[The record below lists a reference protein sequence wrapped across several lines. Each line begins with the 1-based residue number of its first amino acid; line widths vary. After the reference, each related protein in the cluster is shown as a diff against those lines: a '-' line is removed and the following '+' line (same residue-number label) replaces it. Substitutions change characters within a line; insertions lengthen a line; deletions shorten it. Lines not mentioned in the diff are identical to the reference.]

1 MTMAFDASIGVN
13 LIGRDVSASSA
24 IKGVGDSAKSTS
36 DQIKDAGVKA
46 GVAFAAI
53 SAGALMAAKSAAED
67 EQSSTQLANSL
78 KNVIGATDA
87 TVKSVE
93 DYINKTTLATGIAD
107 DKLRP
112 AFQRLV
118 GSTKDVGEAQKLTN
132 LAMEIATAKHLDVQ
146 LVANALAKAN
156 DGNVNGLKKLGI
168 TLGDNAQNLAAYN
181 KEQKS
186 LQKYTIDAQAALEQ
200 YGEGSKQYQ
209 KVLENLNLH
218 TEKAN
223 ALSKAGIDVFGE
235 LGNEFKGSLSAN
247 ADTAAGKM
255 AIMQNSII
263 EAKESVGYALL
274 PALTSL
280 TSVFQK
286 LAPFIQDNA
295 DLLGKAVLVV
305 GALTGAIMLAGA
317 AVKAYETITKAMTI
331 AQGLL
336 NAVMNMNP
344 IGLVVIAIAALTAA
358 LIIAYQH
365 SETFRKIV
373 TVSFNA
379 VKDVAE
385 VVGDAIAFYFKTVF
399 GAIKFEINAIISLA
413 NMAIRALNGIQISVP
428 SWIPKIGGNTFGFD
442 LKEIPKLADGGI
454 VTKPTIAM
462 IGEAG
467 AEAVVPLSKGGMGT
481 GINVTVNVG
490 GSVVQEQD
498 LAIAIRDQIAI
509 LMRRRGLNPS
519 ILGV

>member
-1 MTMAFDASIGVN
+1 MAFDASIGVN

-24 IKGVGDSAKSTS
+24 IKGVGDTAKSTS
-36 DQIKDAGVKA
+36 ESIKDAGAKA
-46 GVAFAAI
+46 GIAFAAI
-53 SAGALMAAKSAAED
+53 SAGALLAAKSAAED
-67 EQSSTQLANSL
+67 EQSSTQLANTL
-78 KNVIGATDA
+78 KNVVGATDA
-87 TVKSVE
+87 TVKSVD

-118 GSTKDVGEAQKLTN
+118 MSTKDVGEAQKLTN
-132 LAMEIATAKHLDVQ
+132 LAMEIATAKHIDVQ
-146 LVANALAKAN
+146 SAANALAKAH
-156 DGNVNGLKKLGI
+156 DGNMGALKRLGVSLDE
-168 TLGDNAQNLAAYN
+168 TTVKNKDFGAAVVELGDQ
-181 KEQKS
+181 
-186 LQKYTIDAQAALEQ
+186 
-200 YGEGSKQYQ
+200 
-209 KVLENLNLH
+209 
-218 TEKAN
+218 
-223 ALSKAGIDVFGE
+223 
-235 LGNEFKGSLSAN
+235 FKGSLAAN

-255 AIMQNSII
+255 AIMSNSLN

-280 TSVFQK
+280 TAVFQK
-286 LAPFIQDNA
+286 IAPFIQEHA
-295 DLLGKAVLVV
+295 DLIGKAVLVV

-331 AQGLL
+331 AQTLL
-336 NAVMNMNP
+336 NAVMEMNP

-358 LIIAYQH
+358 FIIAYQH
-365 SETFRKIV
+365 SEKFRDII
-373 TVSFNA
+373 TGAFNA
-379 VKDVAE
+379 VKTVAT

-399 GAIKFEINAIISLA
+399 GAIKMEINAIISLA
-413 NMAIRALNGIQISVP
+413 NMAIRALNNIHVKLPAFLGGMEFGIDLP
-428 SWIPKIGGNTFGFD
+428 TIPM
-442 LKEIPKLADGGI
+442 LAEGGI
-454 VTKPTIAM
+454 VTKPTLAM

-467 AEAVVPLSKGGMGT
+467 AEAVVPLNKGGFGG

-498 LAIAIRDQIAI
+498 LAVSVRDQIAI

>member
-24 IKGVGDSAKSTS
+24 IKGVGDTAKSTS
-36 DQIKDAGVKA
+36 DQIKDAGAKA
-46 GVAFAAI
+46 GIAFAAI

-67 EQSSTQLANSL
+67 EQSSAQLANTL
-78 KNVIGATDA
+78 KNVTGATDA

-118 GSTKDVGEAQKLTN
+118 MSTKDVGDAQKLTN
-132 LAMEIATAKHLDVQ
+132 LAMEIATAKHIDVQ
-146 LVANALAKAN
+146 AAANALAKAH
-156 DGNVNGLKKLGI
+156 DGNMGALKRLGVSLDE
-168 TLGDNAQNLAAYN
+168 TTVKNKDFGAAVVELGDQ
-181 KEQKS
+181 
-186 LQKYTIDAQAALEQ
+186 
-200 YGEGSKQYQ
+200 
-209 KVLENLNLH
+209 
-218 TEKAN
+218 
-223 ALSKAGIDVFGE
+223 
-235 LGNEFKGSLSAN
+235 FKGSLAAN

-274 PALTSL
+274 PALESL

-286 LAPFIQDNA
+286 LAPFIQEHS
-295 DLLGKAVLVV
+295 DLIGKAVLVV
-305 GALTGAIMLAGA
+305 GALTGAVMLAGA
-317 AVKAYETITKAMTI
+317 AVKAYETITKAMAI
-331 AQGLL
+331 AQTLL
-336 NAVMNMNP
+336 NAVMSMNP
-344 IGLVVIAIAALTAA
+344 IGLVVIALAALTAA
-358 LIIAYQH
+358 FVIAYKN
-365 SETFRKIV
+365 SETFRDIV
-373 TVSFNA
+373 TGAFNA
-379 VKDVAE
+379 VKTVAE
-385 VVGDAIAFYFKTVF
+385 VVGSAIAFYFKTVF
-399 GAIKFEINAIISLA
+399 GAIKMEINAVISLA
-413 NMAIRALNGIQISVP
+413 NLAIRALNGIHISLP
-428 SWIPKIGGNTFGFD
+428 SWIPGLGGKSFGID
-442 LKEIPKLADGGI
+442 LPTIPMLAEGGI
-454 VTKPTIAM
+454 VTKPTLAM

-467 AEAVVPLSKGGMGT
+467 AEAVIPLNKGGMGG

-498 LAIAIRDQIAI
+498 LAVSVRDQIAI

>member
-1 MTMAFDASIGVN
+1 MAFDASIGVN

-24 IKGVGDSAKSTS
+24 IKGVGDTAKSTS
-36 DQIKDAGVKA
+36 DQIKDAGAKA
-46 GVAFAAI
+46 GIAFAAI

-67 EQSSTQLANSL
+67 EQSSTMLANSL
-78 KNVIGATDA
+78 KNVVGATDA

-118 GSTKDVGEAQKLTN
+118 SSTKDVGEAQKLTN
-132 LAMEIATAKHLDVQ
+132 LAMEIATAKHLDVE

-156 DGNVNGLKKLGI
+156 DGNVNSLKKLGI
-168 TLGDNAQNLAAYN
+168 TLGDNANNLAAYN
-181 KEQKS
+181 KEQKAIS
-186 LQKYTIDAQAALEQ
+186 KLTDEATYALQE
-200 YGEGSKQYQ
+200 YGKGSKQYQ
-209 KVLENLNLH
+209 SILEKINKH
-218 TEKAN
+218 TEIAN
-223 ALSKAGIDVFGE
+223 GLHKAGIDVFQE
-235 LGNEFKGSLSAN
+235 LGDTFKGSLAAN
-247 ADTAAGKM
+247 ADTAAGRM

-274 PALTSL
+274 PALEAL
-280 TSVFQK
+280 TGVFQK

-295 DLLGKAVLVV
+295 DIIGKTVLVV
-305 GALTGAIMLAGA
+305 GALTGAVMLAGA
-317 AVKAYETITKAMTI
+317 AVKAYETITKAMAI

-336 NAVMNMNP
+336 NAVMAMNP
-344 IGLVVIAIAALTAA
+344 IALVVIAIAALTAA
-358 LIIAYQH
+358 FVLAYQH
-365 SETFRKIV
+365 SETFRNIV
-373 TVSFNA
+373 TGAFNA
-379 VKDVAE
+379 VKTVAE
-385 VVGDAIAFYFKTVF
+385 SVADAIVWYFKTGISV
-399 GAIKFEINAIISLA
+399 IKFEINAVISLA
-413 NMAIRALNGIQISVP
+413 NMAIRALNGIHISLP
-428 SWIPKIGGNTFGFD
+428 SWIPGLGGKSFGID
-442 LKEIPKLADGGI
+442 LPEIPKLADGGI
-454 VTKPTIAM
+454 VTKPTLAM

-467 AEAVVPLSKGGMGT
+467 AEAVIPLNKGGMGG

-498 LAIAIRDQIAI
+498 LAVSVRDQIAI